1 MYLKLNNGVIE
12 KYPYTIGDLRR
23 DNPQTS
29 FPSQIPND
37 TLEEFGV
44 FKVETIEKPI
54 VGFDKN
60 VIEGNPILVD
70 GVWKQ
75 VWTITDASDAEHLS
89 RVLEARANEY
99 PPMADY
105 LDGIVKGDQTQVQAY
120 IDACLAVKAKYPKP
134 EKINGE

>member
-1 MYLKLNNGVIE
+1 MYLKLNNGAIE

-29 FPSQIPND
+29 FPSQIPDN

-44 FKVETIEKPI
+44 FKVESVEKPS
-54 VGFDKN
+54 VGLDKN
-60 VIEGNPILVD
+60 VIEINPIKID

-75 VWTITDASDAEHLS
+75 AWVVSDASDAEHLQ
-89 RVLEARANEY
+89 RVLEARAGEY
-99 PPMADY
+99 PPVTDY
-105 LDGIVKGDQTQVQAY
+105 LDGVVKGDQAQIQRY

-134 EKINGE
+134 